1 MKILVL
7 TPNNANAVKYC
18 MQIWEKLRPELQEK
32 SFCIPMYIQY
42 LVETQQA
49 KDQTEAYFYAMRAA
63 EEVYRNIKVEDV
75 AIIFGNMHKGY
86 EFDAIFNFQCNEY
99 ARYKDYFVEALNE
112 VIKPDGEDDAAYKF
126 LSRYTTNLHEANEST
141 LILINIDATCD
152 FLNSYTLTNVEKE
165 LKDLKTNYLKRLDEI
180 KQEGKATLEA
190 KKVLSDDRNK

>member
-18 MQIWEKLRPELQEK
+18 TQIWEKLNPEVQNN

-42 LVETQQA
+42 LVETKQA
-49 KDQTEAYFYAMRAA
+49 KDEVEAFFYAMRAA
-63 EEVYRNIKVEDV
+63 EMVYKSSNSSNPL
-75 AIIFGNMHKGY
+75 IIFGNMNAGY
-86 EFDAIFNFQCNEY
+86 QFDVVFNFQENQY
-99 ARYKDYFVEALNE
+99 LRYKDYFIEALNE
-112 VIKPDGEDDAAYKF
+112 VIKPDGEDDSAYKT
-126 LSRYTTNLHEANEST
+126 LSVYTTNLHEANESSLT
-141 LILINIDATCD
+141 LINIDATSD
-152 FLNSYTLTNVEKE
+152 FLNSYAKTDVEKT